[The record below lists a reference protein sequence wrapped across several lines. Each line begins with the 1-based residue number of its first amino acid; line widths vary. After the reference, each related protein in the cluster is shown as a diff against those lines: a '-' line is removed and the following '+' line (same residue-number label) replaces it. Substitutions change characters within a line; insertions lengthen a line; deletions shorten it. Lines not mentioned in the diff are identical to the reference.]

1 MELMDHW
8 EFFND
13 RHPFTQRVKDKDAE
27 DGNISCPGTR
37 LGVGTSV
44 NDEGCMT
51 DPPATHRLCGMI
63 QCSEGAQHLI
73 EISRPGL
80 IVIIMPLVMSWQ

>member
-1 MELMDHW
+1 MGLMDYW
-8 EFFND
+8 EFFSN
-13 RHPFTQRVKDKDAE
+13 RHPFYSRAKDKGAE
-27 DGNISCPGTR
+27 YGNISCPRTR

-63 QCSEGAQHLI
+63 QCSEGTQNSI
-73 EISRPGL
+73 ETSRPGF
-80 IVIIMPLVMSWQ
+80 VVMIMPLVMSWQ